1 MDGRDV
7 NYYDA
12 HAQTV
17 ILKDITSDEYN
28 AAILQKLRDN
38 DPKFTS
44 LGITLGDPCDEDDF
58 LIARGD
64 DLGWLGYFVGRSTT
78 LVNLYIY
85 DTPDMHMP
93 QAIDVNRIGT
103 FIEGFNRNQ
112 SIQEMHIGSGL
123 GSAMFGQTD
132 NFFKNNN
139 NLREL
144 SFGIMSTI
152 SAESACSIAHMLS
165 QCTSLRKISFEDS
178 EASDVVLAEIIKAI
192 STHPQLE
199 ELDLGGNNLG
209 REGCAALGNA
219 LKVCRN
225 PQLQNLY
232 LCNNFIGDSGLASLV
247 TGLRNCHNLT
257 KLSLTGNELIT
268 VDGYRSLSTLFQSD
282 HCGLNLTHLYLE
294 SMDIG
299 DDGARAI
306 SAGLANLHL
315 LEELHLSQ
323 NSIGNEGAGA
333 LAAGV
338 MDLQSLKA
346 LHLSHNT
353 IGGQDIHSMIQEPT
367 KISIIETLHLGG
379 NTFSVSGLISL
390 CNLLQGTRTL
400 RELHLCNCA
409 IDDEGLQ
416 ALAGGILTNCCNLTH
431 LYLSC
436 NRSITATGLTSLSS
450 FLHSDECCL
459 QYLCLGEINFGD
471 DGALALAN
479 GLKGNSTL
487 KSLYFRPASAGL
499 TSVGWSAFSKLL
511 CDTSSVKNTYL
522 SNHSIETIGNC
533 GNHDNDVKELLDLN
547 KHYTNDHHVATRK
560 ILQSHP
566 DFDVEPYFEWN
577 LKLLPLVVSWFEGV
591 GALVDDKS
599 WGEILMTPEFMYE
612 SMYGFEGRKLS
623 TMYKFVRGLPLLV
636 VDGYRSSKNAVAPPS
651 RKRKI
656 DE

>member
-1 MDGRDV
+1 MDRLDV
-7 NYYDA
+7 NYYEA

-17 ILKDITSDEYN
+17 ILTDITSDEYN

-44 LGITLGDPCDEDDF
+44 LGITFGDPGDEDDF
-58 LIARGD
+58 LIGRED
-64 DLGWLGYFVGRSTT
+64 DLGWLGYFIGRSTT
-78 LVNLYIY
+78 LQYLFIY
-85 DTPDMHMP
+85 DTPAYMHMP
-93 QAIDVNRIGT
+93 QAIEVNRIGT

-112 SIQEMHIGSGL
+112 SIKEMHIGSGL

-139 NLREL
+139 GLREL

-152 SAESACSIAHMLS
+152 SAESARSIAHMLS

-192 STHPQLE
+192 GTHPQLE

-232 LCNNFIGDSGLASLV
+232 LCNNFIGDVGLATMV

-268 VDGYRSLSTLFQSD
+268 VEGCRSLSTLFQSD
-282 HCGLNLTHLYLE
+282 QCGLNLTHLYLDN
-294 SMDIG
+294 MNIG

-353 IGGQDIHSMIQEPT
+353 IGGQEIHSMIQEPT
-367 KISIIETLHLGG
+367 KISTLETLDLMD
-379 NTFSVSGLISL
+379 NMFSVSGLIFL
-390 CNLLQGTRTL
+390 GNNLLQGTRTL
-400 RELHLCNCA
+400 RELYLCNCA
-409 IDDEGLQ
+409 IDDDGLQ
-416 ALAGGILTNCCNLTH
+416 ALAGGISNCCNLTGLH
-431 LYLSC
+431 LSR
-436 NRSITATGLTSLSS
+436 NRSITATGLRSLSS
-450 FLHSDECCL
+450 FLHSDECCV
-459 QYLCLGEINFGD
+459 QYLGLDAINFGD
-471 DGALALAN
+471 DGAVALAD

-487 KSLYFRPASAGL
+487 KTLCFRPALAGL
-499 TSVGWSAFSKLL
+499 TSAGWSAFSRLL
-511 CDTSSVKNTYL
+511 CNTSSVNSTYL
-522 SNHSIETIGNC
+522 SNHSVEMIGSY
-533 GNHDNDVKELLDLN
+533 GDQDNDVKQLLDLN
-547 KHYTNDHHVATRK
+547 KHYTNNDHVATRK
-560 ILQSHP
+560 ILLSHP
-566 DFDVEPYFEWN
+566 DFDVEPCFEWN
-577 LKLLPLVVSWFEGV
+577 LNLLPLVVSWFERV
-591 GALVDDKS
+591 SALMDDKS
-599 WGEILMTPEFMYE
+599 WFELAMTPEFSHK
-612 SMYGFEGRKLS
+612 SMYCFEERRKLS

-636 VDGYRSSKNAVAPPS
+636 VDGYSSSKNAVS
-651 RKRKI
+651 RKRKF
-656 DE
+656 DQ